1 MTPRRLCCKL
11 LDAMKI
17 LCLLA
22 IATALLSPWHLSA
35 LQQQSEA
42 PKPQRLRVSLGVSEG
57 LLTHRAE
64 PEYPEGARAEHVAGD
79 IVLRVIVD
87 KQGKVV
93 EVAPVS
99 REGLPPDPAVTEDPR
114 LRAAA
119 IKAVKQWE
127 YRPYLLNGEAVEV
140 ETRVVVRFKLV
151 SSQLAPQPS
160 ETPLPS
166 NEPGAAAPQV
176 KRLRIA
182 PGVLEGMI
190 LQKVEPKYPPMARVA
205 HIQGDVRM
213 LVTIDKEGNVHN
225 LRLVSGHPILAQAA
239 MDAVKEWK
247 YKPFLLNGDPVEVEG
262 AILVAF
268 RM

>member
-1 MTPRRLCCKL
+1 
-11 LDAMKI
+11 MKI

-22 IATALLSPWHLSA
+22 IATAFLSPWHLSA

-57 LLTHRAE
+57 LLTHRVE
-64 PEYPEGARAEHVAGD
+64 PEYPEGARAEHVSGEV
-79 IVLRVIVD
+79 ILRVIVD

-99 REGLPPDPAVTEDPR
+99 REGLPPDPAVTDDPR

-119 IKAVKQWE
+119 MKAVKQWE
-127 YRPYLLNGEAVEV
+127 YRPYLLNGEPIEV
-140 ETRVVVRFKLV
+140 ETRVVVRFKLE
-151 SSQLAPQPS
+151 SSQPAPQAP
-160 ETPLPS
+160 ETAAPQ
-166 NEPGAAAPQV
+166 EPGAASPQV

>member
-1 MTPRRLCCKL
+1 
-11 LDAMKI
+11 MKI
-17 LCLLA
+17 LCLSA
-22 IATALLSPWHLSA
+22 VATALLLPWHLSA
-35 LQQQSEA
+35 LQQQNEA
-42 PKPQRLRVSLGVSEG
+42 PKPQRLRVSQGVSEG
-57 LLTHRAE
+57 LLTHRVE
-64 PEYPEGARAEHVAGD
+64 PEYPADARAEHVAGD
-79 IVLRVIVD
+79 IVLRILVD

-93 EVAPVS
+93 AAWPES
-99 REGLPPDPAVTEDPR
+99 RDDLPPNPALTDDPR

-119 IKAVKQWE
+119 IKAVRQWE
-127 YRPYLLNGEAVEV
+127 YRPYLLNGEPVEV
-140 ETRVVVRFKLV
+140 ETRVVVSFKLE
-151 SSQLAPQPS
+151 SSQPAPQAP
-160 ETPLPS
+160 ETAAPQ
-166 NEPGAAAPQV
+166 EPGAAAPQV

-190 LQKVEPKYPPMARVA
+190 LRKVEPKYPPMARVA

-213 LVTIDKEGNVHN
+213 LVTIDKEGNVHI
-225 LRLVSGHPILAQAA
+225 LKVVSGHPILVQAA